1 MKEYDV
7 VNQVEINGK
16 SICME
21 SLTVE
26 QRKQMVQKMAGPDH
40 AACWVHKKDR
50 LRAALVDKLGKER

>member
-1 MKEYDV
+1 MKRERGGDVKEYDV

-26 QRKQMVQKMAGPDH
+26 QRKQMVQKWQDQIMQPVGYIRRTA
-40 AACWVHKKDR
+40 
-50 LRAALVDKLGKER
+50 

>member
-26 QRKQMVQKMAGPDH
+26 QRKQMVQKWQDQIMQPVGYIRRTCLLYTSD
-40 AACWVHKKDR
+40 AADDR
-50 LRAALVDKLGKER
+50 